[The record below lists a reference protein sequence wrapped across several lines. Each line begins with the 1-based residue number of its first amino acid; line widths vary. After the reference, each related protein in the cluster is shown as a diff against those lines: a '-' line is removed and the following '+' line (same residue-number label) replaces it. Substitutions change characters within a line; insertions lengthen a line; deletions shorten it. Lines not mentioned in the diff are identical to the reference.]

1 MENKLKKIMSELFDI
16 EVSEINENS
25 SPDNIEKWDSLNQM
39 NLIVSLEEEFNIVFT
54 DDDIIE
60 MVSYPL
66 VKLILKN
73 ALHGE

>member
-39 NLIVSLEEEFNIVFT
+39 NLIQIR
-54 DDDIIE
+54 
-60 MVSYPL
+60 
-66 VKLILKN
+66 KN
-73 ALHGE
+73 ALAVAEKYSFENQRDFILKKVNIH